1 MHGSRVHED
10 AAHSFRIF
18 CRVSICWTARIT
30 RWLRSLSGIW
40 ILRRSSRCLIS
51 VHGNSRRTD
60 RDRRWIN
67 SRMSRATDLRFFL
80 WIFDSRPMSRYWIF
94 VDFYANSF
102 FTFVSVHFIN
112 DGKSCLLYFWIFF
125 FFLIDLINA
134 KEKKKYY
141 VSRIFPKI
149 TNVQTIRSTTPS
161 RNTRK

>member
-67 SRMSRATDLRFFL
+67 WCLVHMGLRFFL
-80 WIFDSRPMSRYWIF
+80 WIFGSWPIGLVTRLLIF
-94 VDFYANSF
+94 MRIHFLPSF
-102 FTFVSVHFIN
+102 PYTFIN
-112 DGKSCLLYFWIFF
+112 LFVVFF
-125 FFLIDLINA
+125 CIPLIDLINM
-134 KEKKKYY
+134 KERKRKKRLEKKH
-141 VSRIFPKI
+141 IFRKI
-149 TNVQTIRSTTPS
+149 IQMCKRLYRQLHPS
-161 RNTRK
+161 

>member
-80 WIFDSRPMSRYWIF
+80 WIFDSRPTSRYWIF

-102 FTFVSVHFIN
+102 FTFVSVHFMVN
-112 DGKSCLLYFWIFF
+112 GGKSCLLYFWIFF
-125 FFLIDLINA
+125 FFFGRFD
-134 KEKKKYY
+134 KCERKKK
-141 VSRIFPKI
+141 RITFRVFFLK
-149 TNVQTIRSTTPS
+149 
-161 RNTRK
+161 